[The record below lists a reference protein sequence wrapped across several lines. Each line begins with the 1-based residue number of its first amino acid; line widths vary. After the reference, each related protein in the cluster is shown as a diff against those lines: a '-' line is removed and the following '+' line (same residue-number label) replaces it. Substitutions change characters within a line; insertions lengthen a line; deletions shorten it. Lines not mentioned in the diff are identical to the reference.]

1 MLVMSILHFIINEIN
16 RLKEHYS
23 GFSLIFLV
31 QHTQEKQVY
40 IYNKII
46 IYIIKEIVAIN
57 IIKFRRIQNTFL

>member
-1 MLVMSILHFIINEIN
+1 MLIISILHCMINAIN

-23 GFSLIFLV
+23 GFILIFLV

-46 IYIIKEIVAIN
+46 IYIIKEIVATN
-57 IIKFRRIQNTFL
+57 IIKFRIIQNTSL